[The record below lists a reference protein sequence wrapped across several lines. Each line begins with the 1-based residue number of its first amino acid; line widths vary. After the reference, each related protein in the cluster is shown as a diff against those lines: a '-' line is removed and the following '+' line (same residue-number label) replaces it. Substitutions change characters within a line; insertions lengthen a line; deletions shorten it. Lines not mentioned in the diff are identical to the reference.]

1 MSVDA
6 RLKRDRR
13 AIALTRASDRRRK
26 QNEQLRVQLVGQ
38 RAALAERE
46 AEHAAAIERVE
57 QDRAAVQA
65 IDDQIDAMMTG
76 AMPFVVDD
84 YQACK
89 IVRGI
94 AVERLQA
101 SEEQV
106 EEALQAVREAE
117 QAILESNRAI
127 ARNNGSVEACEQRIG
142 LMRRNYQRAEDDA
155 ADDEAEDGVLARRA
169 RDKADSA
176 AA

>member
-13 AIALTRASDRRRK
+13 AIALSRASDRRRK

-38 RAALAERE
+38 RAALADRE
-46 AEHAAAIERVE
+46 DEHAQAVERVE
-57 QDRAAVQA
+57 QDAAAVQA

-84 YQACK
+84 FQACK

-94 AVERLQA
+94 AVERLRT

-106 EEALQAVREAE
+106 ELAVQAVQDAQ
-117 QAILESNRAI
+117 QAIVESNRAI
-127 ARNNGSVEACEQRIG
+127 ARNVGSMDACEQRIG
-142 LMRRNYQRAEDDA
+142 VMRRNYQRAEDDA

-169 RDKADSA
+169 RDKAA
-176 AA
+176 A

>member
-13 AIALTRASDRRRK
+13 AIALSRATDRRRK
-26 QNEQLRVQLVGQ
+26 QNEQLRMQLVGQ
-38 RAALAERE
+38 RAALAQRE
-46 AEHAAAIERVE
+46 DEHAQAIERVE
-57 QDRAAVQA
+57 QDAAAVQA

-84 YQACK
+84 FQACK

-94 AVERLQA
+94 AVERLRA

-106 EEALQAVREAE
+106 EQALQAVHAAQQE
-117 QAILESNRAI
+117 IVESNRAI
-127 ARNNGSVEACEQRIG
+127 ARNVGSMDACEQRIG
-142 LMRRNYQRAEDDA
+142 VMRRVYQRAEDDA

-169 RDKADSA
+169 RDKAA
-176 AA
+176 A

>member
-13 AIALTRASDRRRK
+13 AIALSRASDRRRK
-26 QNEQLRVQLVGQ
+26 QNEQLRMQLVGQ
-38 RAALAERE
+38 RAALAQRE
-46 AEHAAAIERVE
+46 DEHAQAVERVE
-57 QDRAAVQA
+57 QDAAAVQG

-84 YQACK
+84 FQACK

-94 AVERLQA
+94 AVERLRA

-106 EEALQAVREAE
+106 ELALQAVQDAQ
-117 QAILESNRAI
+117 QAIVESNRAI
-127 ARNNGSVEACEQRIG
+127 ARNVGSMDACEQRIG
-142 LMRRNYQRAEDDA
+142 VMRRTYQRAEDDA

-169 RDKADSA
+169 RDKAA
-176 AA
+176 A

>member
-13 AIALTRASDRRRK
+13 AIALSRASDRRRK
-26 QNEQLRVQLVGQ
+26 QNEQLRMQLVGQ
-38 RAALAERE
+38 RAALAQRE
-46 AEHAAAIERVE
+46 DEHAQAIERVE
-57 QDRAAVQA
+57 QDAAAVQA

-84 YQACK
+84 FQACK

-94 AVERLQA
+94 AVERLHA

-106 EEALQAVREAE
+106 ELAVQAVQDAQ
-117 QAILESNRAI
+117 QAIVESNRAI
-127 ARNNGSVEACEQRIG
+127 ARNVGSMDACEQRIG
-142 LMRRNYQRAEDDA
+142 VMRRNYQRAEDDA

-169 RDKADSA
+169 RDKAA
-176 AA
+176 A